1 MVLLLR
7 LIVVINLILSAS
19 TGFAF
24 KAEDKFTFKKEKIQL
39 NQGNKSKTLLVEI
52 AETEEQQARGLMF
65 REKLKTDEGML
76 FIFKNEEP
84 RSFWMKN
91 TIINLSIGYF
101 NKDKKLIDIQE
112 MKAVTSVLQQ
122 DIPTYPSQGPAQYAL
137 EMPEG
142 WFKKNHFTTGAVLKL
157 KHP

>member
-7 LIVVINLILSAS
+7 SIVVINLILSS
-19 TGFAF
+19 TAGYAF
-24 KAEDKFTFKKEKIQL
+24 KVEDKFTFKKEKIQL
-39 NQGNKSKTLLVEI
+39 SQGSKSKTLLVEI

-76 FIFKNEEP
+76 FVFKNEEP

-137 EMPEG
+137 EMSEG
-142 WFKKNHFTTGAVLKL
+142 WFTKNHFTNGATLKL
-157 KHP
+157 KSK